1 MLVIIPGKQSYDDI
15 PKLINAASKGTGVA
29 DAMYHE

>member
-15 PKLINAASKGTGVA
+15 PKLINAASKGAA